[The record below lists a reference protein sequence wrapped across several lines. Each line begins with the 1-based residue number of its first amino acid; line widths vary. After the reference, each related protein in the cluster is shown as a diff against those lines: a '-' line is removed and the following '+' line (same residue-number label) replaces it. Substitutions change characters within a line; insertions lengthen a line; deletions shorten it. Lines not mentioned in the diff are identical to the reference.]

1 MNKSEALQAIKAL
14 LEESLEYFEY
24 FDTDGDGDEH
34 ADLYWDIKDVI
45 STVEKRI

>member
-1 MNKSEALQAIKAL
+1 MSKSEALQAIKSL
-14 LEESLEYFEY
+14 LEESLDYFEN

-45 STVEKRI
+45 SSVEKRI